1 MLSTNAYHKLSKYS
15 CIIVK
20 LIQKQVKNC
29 KTYLTYVTSYI
40 SFRNR
45 KRVRHIINHTKVSRH
60 SPEFGDLNSCCLL
73 KCLITEAKK
82 LLLANLFYVPYGEVA
97 ISPGLL
103 SLLDC
108 AIWCILRC
116 ILATNHAQSSQDFK
130 PNSARADPN
139 MGDLVRVE
147 YGWGHEHKN
156 LQYHALHEVACSP
169 DTKQEAQ
176 LPQ

>member
-15 CIIVK
+15 CVIVK

-97 ISPGLL
+97 ISPGLVCRSTIRSPIHDQLLVHFQKVCCLHL
-103 SLLDC
+103 SGFHKEMLAQMSLKVSLS
-108 AIWCILRC
+108 CIHFLR
-116 ILATNHAQSSQDFK
+116 
-130 PNSARADPN
+130 
-139 MGDLVRVE
+139 
-147 YGWGHEHKN
+147 
-156 LQYHALHEVACSP
+156 
-169 DTKQEAQ
+169 
-176 LPQ
+176 